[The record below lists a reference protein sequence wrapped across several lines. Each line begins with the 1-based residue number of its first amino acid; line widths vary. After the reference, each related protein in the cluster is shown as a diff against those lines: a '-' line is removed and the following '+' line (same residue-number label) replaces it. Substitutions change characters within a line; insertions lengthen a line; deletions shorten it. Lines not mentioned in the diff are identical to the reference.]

1 MKRQSGF
8 TLIELVVV
16 IVILG
21 ILAATAAPKFMNLQ
35 GDARISALNGLKGA
49 VKSAVSMTYSKAILK
64 GIEKS
69 ETGKV
74 CANGSDL
81 NGATCSDPIDIVY
94 GRPDATAD
102 GLVRES
108 VNSKLDTW
116 HEDNCYDSNT
126 VPQAGDL
133 IVFDP
138 YYSNNGMYI
147 PYPLRATNAYPPI
160 YGFNTRDQYLSS
172 HIGYVYKVDNN
183 KRIVYTIEGNS
194 SNMVKAKEYS
204 WDFCGK
210 EASDKQRING
220 YYRPNY
226 K

>member
-69 ETGKV
+69 ETGTV

-94 GRPDATAD
+94 GRPDATAA
-102 GLVRES
+102 GLIKSMDIES
-108 VNSKLDTW
+108 NAVGDNAEANDTSVEWNYFESGNS
-116 HEDNCYDSNT
+116 
-126 VPQAGDL
+126 
-133 IVFDP
+133 IVIFSSSGGLTPKDQK
-138 YYSNNGMYI
+138 
-147 PYPLRATNAYPPI
+147 TNE
-160 YGFNTRDQYLSS
+160 GCNL
-172 HIGYVYKVDNN
+172 
-183 KRIVYTIEGNS
+183 VYTKSSLKTQNNEIVPSTVTLNS
-194 SNMVKAKEYS
+194 
-204 WDFCGK
+204 GK
-210 EASDKQRING
+210 C
-220 YYRPNY
+220 
-226 K
+226 

>member
-102 GLVRES
+102 GLIKSLDIES
-108 VNSKLDTW
+108 KAVESSGDANDTTVEWNYFVSGNS
-116 HEDNCYDSNT
+116 
-126 VPQAGDL
+126 
-133 IVFDP
+133 IVIFSSSGGLAP
-138 YYSNNGMYI
+138 K
-147 PYPLRATNAYPPI
+147 
-160 YGFNTRDQYLSS
+160 DQ
-172 HIGYVYKVDNN
+172 KVKTGEQEADGCNL
-183 KRIVYTIEGNS
+183 VYTKSAGETAAPE
-194 SNMVKAKEYS
+194 VTVTTKK
-204 WDFCGK
+204 C
-210 EASDKQRING
+210 
-220 YYRPNY
+220 
-226 K
+226 